1 MSTESLVL
9 AAADAAA
16 LQTAGL
22 LRPGSHTGFRR
33 LHKRRLNSSSDEEYA
48 QIPLDIGPESFA
60 VSAAFADIP
69 VALFSRETLAYL
81 GLSQSKADEIWSEW
95 TNWPSTGI
103 RREIDAGDG
112 GLEITFIDYITA
124 RLENIED
131 VYEDDDDQWRQ
142 CLGRCGISSSV
153 QDAIMDP
160 SFKRIRLTNSCV
172 FWVEDTIQMR
182 FAGLEDI
189 QRASRDRERA
199 LLRAASRPGGRGQ
212 AARPSGS
219 GQGRRRAASASEMQQ
234 EATPGVSSM
243 HWSRDLAAEYAK
255 NSDCIT
261 LYKGMDQ
268 ARMAGLFDNAGVL
281 DNIST
286 LLSSQPSDF
295 SATRGLLYF
304 ASDYKVAEYYA
315 AYAKHRANC
324 ESVVMICVSL
334 PKETIDN
341 MEAPELQ
348 RLFWPTP
355 QWKQLVW
362 RSKTGK
368 RLPKPLRKYRD
379 ALLIIGTISKGA
391 ARMFENMQSWEDM
404 TGDCI
409 LRVGPPNR
417 RNPAVQYVFSGD
429 EEGQEFLLDNGKF
442 DVFRFSEEDAQI
454 LLTRNPETVY

>member
-81 GLSQSKADEIWSEW
+81 GLSQSKAGEIWSEW
-95 TNWPSTGI
+95 TNWPPTGI
-103 RREIDAGDG
+103 RREIDADDG
-112 GLEITFIDYITA
+112 GLQVTFIDYITA
-124 RLENIED
+124 RLGNIED

-189 QRASRDRERA
+189 RQASRDRERA

-219 GQGRRRAASASEMQQ
+219 GSGSGQGRGAGGSSSSLGRRAASASEMQQ

-243 HWSRDLAAEYAK
+243 HWSRDFAAEYAK
-255 NSDCIT
+255 NSDRIT

-268 ARMAGLFDNAGVL
+268 ARIAGLFDNAGVL
-281 DNIST
+281 DNIGA
-286 LLSSQPSDF
+286 LLSSPPSDF
-295 SATRGLLYF
+295 GATRGLLYF
-304 ASDYKVAEYYA
+304 ASDYKAAEYYA
-315 AYAKHRANC
+315 AYAKRRANC
-324 ESVVMICVSL
+324 ESVVMVCVSL
-334 PKETIDN
+334 PNETIDN

-362 RSKTGK
+362 HSKTGK
-368 RLPKPLRKYRD
+368 ALPKPLRKYRD
-379 ALLIIGTISKGA
+379 ALLIVGTISKGA
-391 ARMFENMQSWEDM
+391 ERTQRCNMFSRE
-404 TGDCI
+404 
-409 LRVGPPNR
+409 R
-417 RNPAVQYVFSGD
+417 RRDRSSSRTMESLTYSGF
-429 EEGQEFLLDNGKF
+429 QRRTS
-442 DVFRFSEEDAQI
+442 RFC
-454 LLTRNPETVY
+454 LPETLKRSINALPYPGFGI